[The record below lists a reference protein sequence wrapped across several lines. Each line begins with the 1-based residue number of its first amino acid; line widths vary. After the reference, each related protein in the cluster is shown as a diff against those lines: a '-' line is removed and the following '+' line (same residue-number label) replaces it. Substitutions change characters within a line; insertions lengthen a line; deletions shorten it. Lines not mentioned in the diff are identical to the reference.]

1 MAIKLLLIEDVESL
15 GRKGNI
21 VSVREGYARNFLVP
35 KKFALIADK
44 NTLRMK
50 ERLQEEREK
59 QAAVDLKESESVA
72 KIFENKT
79 VNTFVKVD
87 HDGHM
92 YGSVSALDVL
102 HLIQD
107 QLNVTLEKRSIH
119 MKHHIKEV
127 GTHKVEIKLKEGVT
141 SSVNVRIL
149 PEGAVIEDE
158 APVAETSS
166 EA

>member
-15 GRKGNI
+15 GRKGSI
-21 VSVREGYARNFLVP
+21 VSVRTGYARNFLVP
-35 KKFALIADK
+35 QKLAMIADK

-59 QAAVDLKESESVA
+59 QAAIDLKDSEAVA
-72 KIFENKT
+72 KNFENKT
-79 VNTFVKVD
+79 VNIFVKVD

-92 YGSVSALDVL
+92 YGSVSSADVL

-107 QLNVTLEKRSIH
+107 QLNLVIEKRSIN
-119 MKHHIKEV
+119 MKHHIKAI
-127 GTHKVEIKLKEGVT
+127 GTHKIEIKLKEGVT

-158 APVAETSS
+158 VAPAEQPS

>member
-35 KKFALIADK
+35 QKFAMIADK

-59 QAAVDLKESESVA
+59 QAAIDLKESENLA
-72 KIFENKT
+72 KNFEGKI

-92 YGSVSALDVL
+92 YGSVSNADVL

-107 QLNVTLEKRSIH
+107 QLNIALEKRAVH
-119 MKHHIKEV
+119 MKHALKAI
-127 GTHKVEIKLKEGVT
+127 GTHKVEIRLKEGVT
-141 SSVNVRIL
+141 TSINVRIL
-149 PEGAVIEDE
+149 PEGATIEE
-158 APVAETSS
+158 EVAPA
-166 EA
+166 ADA